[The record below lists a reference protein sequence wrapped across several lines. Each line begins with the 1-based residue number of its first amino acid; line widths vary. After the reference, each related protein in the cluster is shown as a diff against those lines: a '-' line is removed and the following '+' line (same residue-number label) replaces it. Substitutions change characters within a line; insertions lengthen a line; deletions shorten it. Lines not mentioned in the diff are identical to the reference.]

1 MKTKFSLSKKGV
13 ILTGG
18 GSGIGKSIATTFASQ
33 GAEVYI
39 LDINSDAAN
48 DTAAEIIKA
57 GFKAK
62 EIGRAHV

>member
-39 LDINSDAAN
+39 LDINMY
-48 DTAAEIIKA
+48 IHK
-57 GFKAK
+57 
-62 EIGRAHV
+62 